1 MLSGMLL
8 LTDVLEDLFQ
18 VRSSADCGFILEK

>member
-18 VRSSADCGFILEK
+18 VRSSADCGLLEK